1 MVGLYPGEV
10 KKQSCVTMSTV
21 EAESI
26 ALSAA
31 AQESLWLNQLISE
44 LTTSENQQITI
55 LKHNQS
61 TLVMTNNLQFHGRSK
76 HIDIKYDFVRD
87 HVNADNIKLVYC
99 PSGDMIA
106 DMLTKGLSQE
116 NLCKLRENSGQV
128 IHQLC
133 TNDSP

>member
-1 MVGLYPGEV
+1 
-10 KKQSCVTMSTV
+10 
-21 EAESI
+21 
-26 ALSAA
+26 
-31 AQESLWLNQLISE
+31 
-44 LTTSENQQITI
+44 
-55 LKHNQS
+55 
-61 TLVMTNNLQFHGRSK
+61 MTNNLQFHGRSK